1 VPIDNHHAATGLIC
15 LEQLP
20 PWGQACPKSLSQS
33 VTASF
38 FLVEVTTERLRK
50 IADLIDCGELK
61 TRVGAVLPFARA
73 RDAHMILEDQR
84 LRPKARIILNV
95 QAAGEVTATA

>member
-1 VPIDNHHAATGLIC
+1 MGSGVSEIAVAKQHRVA
-15 LEQLP
+15 
-20 PWGQACPKSLSQS
+20 
-33 VTASF
+33 ASF

-84 LRPKARIILNV
+84 LRPKGKIILNV